1 MPKFARG
8 SDINLDEA
16 YGALLNDKH
25 AAMRRNIRAK
35 TYMNKSHHCEDPE
48 CGGGAPKAKCITKLH
63 FAFCLAPVVDGEPDS
78 STFGEVVLHGERF
91 PMISTTGCAE
101 HPYIAEYNVDLK
113 DARKDRAKYEIRWK
127 KIFDSFKLEHMKG
140 LAEKAEKAKAMKKM
154 LGMTGHQRQ
163 TMRAR
168 LDNIEYQKRQ
178 KLENASEK
186 SEVRSDKCSNDIVS
200 QQPKSQELVLLPVPT
215 AVVETVLVRTDDKW
229 LGMGELVPAIAAVAS
244 EDLQSIPDPMWLHDE
259 LFAETSDSK
268 DSQGVS
274 SDWDTILK
282 TSEELELPETT
293 SSWLHDELF
302 QQPDASVNIP
312 GPGSDS
318 LATATPTALEDP
330 VLIANAPARTQ
341 IRRKDAKVAKKQRA
355 AVRRALKR
363 TRLEDRLSQAEEEMA
378 LAHSL
383 RRQKSLKK
391 RTKNRTGLNR
401 FA

>member
-8 SDINLDEA
+8 SDIDLDEA
-16 YGALLNDKH
+16 YGTLLNDKH
-25 AAMRRNIRAK
+25 AAMRRNIRTK

-63 FAFCLAPVVDGEPDS
+63 FAFCLAPVVDEEPDS
-78 STFGEVVLHGERF
+78 PTFGDVVIHGERF
-91 PMISTTGCAE
+91 PMISATGCAE
-101 HPYIAEYNVDLK
+101 HPYIAEYNLDLK

-127 KIFDSFKLEHMKG
+127 KIFDSFKLEYEKG

-168 LDNIEYQKRQ
+168 LDNIDYQKRQ
-178 KLENASEK
+178 KLLDASEK
-186 SEVRSDKCSNDIVS
+186 TEVRSDKHTNDIVS

-215 AVVETVLVRTDDKW
+215 AVVEMALVRADDKW

-244 EDLQSIPDPMWLHDE
+244 EDLQSILDPMWLHDK
-259 LFAETSDSK
+259 LFAETADPKDSK
-268 DSQGVS
+268 GVP
-274 SDWDTILK
+274 DNWNTILK
-282 TSEELELPETT
+282 GSEELELPEPTT
-293 SSWLHDELF
+293 SWLHDELF
-302 QQPDASVNIP
+302 REPDASVDVP
-312 GPGSDS
+312 GPSSDS
-318 LATATPTALEDP
+318 LATAVPIELEDP
-330 VLIANAPARTQ
+330 VPIIDAPARIQ

-355 AVRRALKR
+355 AVSRALKR

-383 RRQKSLKK
+383 RSQKSLKK
-391 RTKNRTGLNR
+391 RTKNRTGLSR

>member
-8 SDINLDEA
+8 GDIDLDEA
-16 YGALLNDKH
+16 YGTLLNDKH
-25 AAMRRNIRAK
+25 AAMRRNIRTK

-63 FAFCLAPVVDGEPDS
+63 FAFCLAPVVDEEPDS
-78 STFGEVVLHGERF
+78 PTFGEVVIHGERF

-101 HPYIAEYNVDLK
+101 HPYIAEYNLDLK

-127 KIFDSFKLEHMKG
+127 KIFESFKLEYETS

-168 LDNIEYQKRQ
+168 LDSIEYQKRQ
-178 KLENASEK
+178 KSEVASEK
-186 SEVRSDKCSNDIVS
+186 TEIWSDKHTDDIVS
-200 QQPKSQELVLLPVPT
+200 QQPKSQELVLLPIPT
-215 AVVETVLVRTDDKW
+215 ATAETTPVRADDKW
-229 LGMGELVPAIAAVAS
+229 LVMGEIVPAIAAVAP
-244 EDLQSIPDPMWLHDE
+244 EDLQSILEPMWLHDE
-259 LFAETSDSK
+259 LFAGTTNNKDSK
-268 DSQGVS
+268 GVPD
-274 SDWDTILK
+274 DWNTILK
-282 TSEELELPETT
+282 TVEELELPEPTT
-293 SSWLHDELF
+293 LWLHDELF
-302 QQPDASVNIP
+302 PEPDPSIMIP
-312 GPGSDS
+312 ALGSDS
-318 LATATPTALEDP
+318 LATAAPIAMEDP
-330 VLIANAPARTQ
+330 VAITDAPSRTQ
-341 IRRKDAKVAKKQRA
+341 IHRKDAKVAKKQRA
-355 AVRRALKR
+355 AVSRALKR

-391 RTKNRTGLNR
+391 RTKNRTGLSR